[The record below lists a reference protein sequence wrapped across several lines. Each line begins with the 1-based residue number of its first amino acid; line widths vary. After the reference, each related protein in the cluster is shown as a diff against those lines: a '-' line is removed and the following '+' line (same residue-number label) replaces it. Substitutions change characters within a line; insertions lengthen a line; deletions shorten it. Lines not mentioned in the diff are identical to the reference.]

1 MKQAKHFRQ
10 AKYEKGENQE
20 EEAKRNN
27 LSQTSKGTK
36 GQKQGWP
43 RFILCLHTP
52 RNYLIFKMAAFADLN
67 VALRDDPR
75 ETVKLISKAV
85 QLGFE
90 TIGLCKI
97 FDPTKGVKKG
107 QKMEG
112 MTPMNWNRFP
122 EIRELK
128 KTHTKLKI
136 LSRITVLL
144 DDPGHVYLLSHDAIQ
159 SYDILA
165 IQPRNEKLFQ
175 QACQT
180 LEIDVI
186 SLNMME
192 RLPFFLKFP
201 TMNAAIERG
210 VHFEITYSPAL
221 RDPSRKKTLI
231 AQAINL
237 VAMAKG
243 KNIIVSSGA
252 DNEMDFRGPYDLIN
266 LGLLF
271 NFTEKQSKA
280 AVTNNCR
287 AVLFH
292 KEARSDT
299 VKSII
304 SGKALT
310 DADKDEEDEDDVG
323 SSIDDSGEDESSSNS
338 DKDDD
343 FEPVE
348 KKAKQE

>member
-1 MKQAKHFRQ
+1 
-10 AKYEKGENQE
+10 
-20 EEAKRNN
+20 
-27 LSQTSKGTK
+27 
-36 GQKQGWP
+36 
-43 RFILCLHTP
+43 
-52 RNYLIFKMAAFADLN
+52 MAAFADLN
-67 VALRDDPR
+67 VALLDDPR
-75 ETVKLISKAV
+75 ETAKLVSKAV

-90 TIGLCKI
+90 TIALCKI
-97 FDPTKGVKKG
+97 FDPTKGGKKG
-107 QKMEG
+107 QKLEG
-112 MTPMNWNRFP
+112 LTPMNWNLFP

-136 LSRITVLL
+136 MSRITVLL
-144 DDPGHVYLLSHDAIQ
+144 DDSDQAYLLSHDVIQ

-175 QACQT
+175 QACQS

-186 SLNMME
+186 SLNMTE
-192 RLPFFLKFP
+192 RPSFYLKFP

-210 VHFEITYSPAL
+210 VHFEITYSPAF

-231 AQAINL
+231 ALAINL
-237 VAMAKG
+237 VATAKG
-243 KNIIVSSGA
+243 RNVIVSSGA
-252 DNEMDFRGPYDLIN
+252 TNEMDFRGPYDLIN

-280 AVTNNCR
+280 ALTNNCR

-292 KEARSDT
+292 KEARADT
-299 VKSII
+299 AKSII

-310 DADKDEEDEDDVG
+310 DIEAAKD
-323 SSIDDSGEDESSSNS
+323 SSGDSTGEDESGSDS

-343 FEPVE
+343 FEPME